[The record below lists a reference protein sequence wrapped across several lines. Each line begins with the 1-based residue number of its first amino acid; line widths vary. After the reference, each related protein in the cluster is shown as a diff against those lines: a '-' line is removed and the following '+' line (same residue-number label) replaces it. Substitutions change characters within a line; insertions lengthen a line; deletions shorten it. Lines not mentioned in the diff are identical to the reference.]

1 MTNKITNITGYQFI
15 ENDDVES
22 AHKKIQAI
30 CNQTHLKGTIFISP
44 EGINLSLAGNQSDI
58 DFAIDQLKSVCGFT
72 QLLLNT
78 TYSVT
83 IPFKRLLVKFRDE
96 LVPTKSKS
104 EKVAKINEK
113 FVPTKSKSEK
123 VVKTNEKFVPT
134 KSKLNKDVQN
144 GSEQT
149 LSKQKCNSPVYITSE
164 KLKQWL
170 DNGKDFVLLDLRN
183 AFEYRLGSFNH
194 AKHLE
199 LNHFRELENTNDRLN
214 DIPKDKPLVTFC
226 TGGIRC
232 EKGAPY
238 IAQQGFEHVYQLKG
252 GILNYLNEFKDNY
265 WHGDCFV
272 FDERVCL
279 DHELNPTYAV
289 LCRSCQSALHK
300 NEERFC
306 STCASLI

>member
-15 ENDDVES
+15 ENGDVGS

-72 QLLLNT
+72 QLLLNI
-78 TYSVT
+78 TYSAT
-83 IPFKRLLVKFRDE
+83 IPFKRLLVKFRNE
-96 LVPTKSKS
+96 LVPTKSK
-104 EKVAKINEK
+104 
-113 FVPTKSKSEK
+113 
-123 VVKTNEKFVPT
+123 
-134 KSKLNKDVQN
+134 LNNGVQN
-144 GSEQT
+144 GSEQA
-149 LSKQKCNSPVYITSE
+149 LSKQKCNSPVYINSE
-164 KLKQWL
+164 QLKQWL
-170 DNGKDFVLLDLRN
+170 DNGKNFVLLDLRN
-183 AFEYRLGSFNH
+183 AFEYELGSFNH

-199 LNHFRELENTNDRLN
+199 LNHFRELENTNNKLT
-214 DIPKDKPLVTFC
+214 DIPKDKPIVTFC

-232 EKGAPY
+232 EKGALY

-252 GILNYLNEFKDNY
+252 GILDYLKEFKDNY

-272 FDERVCL
+272 FDERVSL
-279 DHELNPTYAV
+279 DHELNPTYAK
-289 LCRSCQSALHK
+289 LCRSCQTALQE